1 MGELRPIGNRQS
13 LIAMALQDLTPQ
25 LRTRLSRMERAV
37 GWFVMLAT
45 GLLLFGFGYY
55 IYKTAE
61 RKGWFTP
68 KFQYQTSLNDASGL
82 HVGDPVKLMGFQAGA
97 ITDIIPEAPDAYYG
111 VTIKFVILKP
121 HYGYIWDDSRVSVTS
136 DLLGN
141 RALQITKGSV
151 GMPTIL
157 EDTNRNA
164 VAMLNW
170 KVVRD
175 AREKVLAD
183 VAKANPDMERTNH
196 EAFNWYVKNMLEQMA
211 NANSNQFYTNL
222 TASYWIEPNEGPSL
236 QDRMQK
242 VVDEVE
248 AALPN
253 VFNLTN
259 QLAGTLSGTTTLTSN
274 LNTVAINVQPA
285 ISNVTIL
292 LSELNRPGAL
302 GEWLLPTNVNQKLDS
317 VMGNADMA
325 VGNLNTNLLTLNQTL
340 VHLSDITSNLNN
352 QVQLNTNM
360 LSDISKTV
368 VDADDLVQGLKHHWL
383 LRSAFKSENKK
394 TNAPPEKAG
403 NPALSPKMQG
413 Q

>member
-1 MGELRPIGNRQS
+1 
-13 LIAMALQDLTPQ
+13 
-25 LRTRLSRMERAV
+25 
-37 GWFVMLAT
+37 
-45 GLLLFGFGYY
+45 
-55 IYKTAE
+55 
-61 RKGWFTP
+61 
-68 KFQYQTSLNDASGL
+68 
-82 HVGDPVKLMGFQAGA
+82 
-97 ITDIIPEAPDAYYG
+97 

>member
-1 MGELRPIGNRQS
+1 
-13 LIAMALQDLTPQ
+13 
-25 LRTRLSRMERAV
+25 
-37 GWFVMLAT
+37 
-45 GLLLFGFGYY
+45 
-55 IYKTAE
+55 
-61 RKGWFTP
+61 
-68 KFQYQTSLNDASGL
+68 
-82 HVGDPVKLMGFQAGA
+82 
-97 ITDIIPEAPDAYYG
+97 
-111 VTIKFVILKP
+111 
-121 HYGYIWDDSRVSVTS
+121 
-136 DLLGN
+136 
-141 RALQITKGSV
+141 
-151 GMPTIL
+151 
-157 EDTNRNA
+157 
-164 VAMLNW
+164 
-170 KVVRD
+170 
-175 AREKVLAD
+175 
-183 VAKANPDMERTNH
+183 
-196 EAFNWYVKNMLEQMA
+196 
-211 NANSNQFYTNL
+211 
-222 TASYWIEPNEGPSL
+222 
-236 QDRMQK
+236 